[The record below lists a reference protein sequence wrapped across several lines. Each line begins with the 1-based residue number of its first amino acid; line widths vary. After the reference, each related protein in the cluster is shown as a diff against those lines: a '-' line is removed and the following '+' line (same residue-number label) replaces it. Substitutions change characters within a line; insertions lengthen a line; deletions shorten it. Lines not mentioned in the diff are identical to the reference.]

1 MAFRFDVELE
11 EDVCMKSKIEH
22 VKKMADDSAYN
33 IRLEGDDQEG
43 KIRGIVSGKYTV
55 DGSRLHINIFRKPI
69 ILSNGKIKETITEF
83 FCS

>member
-1 MAFRFDVELE
+1 MAFGFDVELGD
-11 EDVCMKSKIEH
+11 DVCIKSKIEH

-33 IRLEGDDQEG
+33 IRLDGNELEG
-43 KIRGIVSGKYTV
+43 KIRGIVSGVYTV
-55 DGSRLHINIFRKPI
+55 DGSKMRINISRKPI